1 MFPALRRAVNRFLP
15 AHFHDPLGLA
25 RRLVRSGHPAA
36 RFAMAAALGGVIAWP
51 LDRLLEPFERRRY
64 RRAPRPSRPL
74 VLVCGAPR
82 SGTTI
87 VALTLIRYLP
97 VAYFPNLTSLFP
109 RAPLTAM
116 ALFGG
121 VLPPERRPLENYYGR
136 TAGLG
141 GPNDALYV
149 WDRWLGPDRMTVPS
163 RLSPEQIAA
172 MRRFVGAAEAFFGC
186 PLVAKNN
193 ALHASAHLVAE
204 ALPEA
209 RFLCLEREP
218 VALAQSLL
226 RARLEI
232 HGADTIA
239 YGLSAPGARYAAADR
254 VLESVARQVVFHERI
269 AAAQRARL
277 GPDRFRTISYEEFCA
292 APAPLVRDVGAGMLG
307 LDPSAMMEGP
317 APYPVSRRPY
327 LPPDAADRLA
337 EWLDRVRAESSPSS
351 VSGT

>member
-1 MFPALRRAVNRFLP
+1 
-15 AHFHDPLGLA
+15 
-25 RRLVRSGHPAA
+25 
-36 RFAMAAALGGVIAWP
+36 MAAALGGVIVWP

-97 VAYFPNLTSLFP
+97 VGYFPNLTSLFP
-109 RAPLTAM
+109 RSPLTAL

-121 VLPPERRPLENYYGR
+121 VLSPERRPLENYYGR

-141 GPNDALYV
+141 GPNDALYL
-149 WDRWLGPDRMTVPS
+149 WDRWLGDDRMTVPS
-163 RLSPEQIAA
+163 LLSPEQVAA
-172 MRRFVGAAEAFFGC
+172 MRRFVGATEAFFGR

-209 RFLCLEREP
+209 RFVYLEREP
-218 VALAQSLL
+218 LALAQSLL

-232 HGADTIA
+232 HGTDTIA
-239 YGLSAPGARYAAADR
+239 YGLTARRPVMPPPTGSWKA
-254 VLESVARQVVFHERI
+254 S
-269 AAAQRARL
+269 
-277 GPDRFRTISYEEFCA
+277 PDRSSSTSASPRRNGSAWARTDS
-292 APAPLVRDVGAGMLG
+292 G
-307 LDPSAMMEGP
+307 PSAMRSS
-317 APYPVSRRPY
+317 ASRWR
-327 LPPDAADRLA
+327 R
-337 EWLDRVRAESSPSS
+337 WCGNWVRRC
-351 VSGT
+351 SGSTRRR